1 MQPGFFFGYGSLVNR
16 GTHAYA
22 DAHPAQLSGWRRAW
36 RKTTLREV
44 AYLTAV
50 PDETGRIDGL
60 VAGVPGADW
69 AALDAREGAYRRV
82 PARHQVHTH
91 LPETADLVVYAI
103 EDGHHKT
110 PDAVSPVLLSYID
123 VVVQGYLQVFGE
135 AGVTRFFDTTDGWD
149 APILDDRRRP
159 LYPRHQRLDRKE
171 RGLVDDMLD
180 RVGARVR
187 PVSTFSPLRG

>member
-16 GTHAYA
+16 GTHRYG

-50 PDETGRIDGL
+50 PDDASQIDGL

-69 AALDAREGAYRRV
+69 AALDARESAYARV
-82 PARHQVHTH
+82 PARHQVRTH

-103 EDGHHKT
+103 EGARHQA
-110 PDAVSPVLLSYID
+110 PDAVSPVLLSYVD

-135 AGVTRFFDTTDGWD
+135 DGVQRFFDTTDGWD

-159 LYPRHQRLDRKE
+159 LYPRHQRLGRSEKA
-171 RGLVDDMLD
+171 LVDTMLD
-180 RVGARVR
+180 GVGARVQ
-187 PVSTFSPLRG
+187 PVSSYSPLSP

>member
-1 MQPGFFFGYGSLVNR
+1 VQSGFFFGYGSLVNR
-16 GTHAYA
+16 GTHAYT

-50 PDETGRIDGL
+50 PDTTAQIDGL

-69 AALDAREGAYRRV
+69 AALDARERAYRRV
-82 PARHQVHTH
+82 PARHQVRTH
-91 LPETADLVVYAI
+91 LPDTADLVVYAI
-103 EDGHHKT
+103 QDGKHQN

-123 VVVQGYLQVFGE
+123 VVVQGYLHVFGE
-135 AGVTRFFDTTDGWD
+135 DGVQRFFDTTDGWD

-159 LYPRHQRLDRKE
+159 LYPRHQRLKRKE
-171 RGLVDDMLD
+171 TALVNDMLD
-180 RVGARVR
+180 HVGARVQ
-187 PVSTFSPLRG
+187 PVSSFSPLGD

>member
-16 GTHAYA
+16 GTHAYE

-50 PDETGRIDGL
+50 PDTTAQIDGL

-69 AALDAREGAYRRV
+69 AALDARERAYMRV
-82 PARHQVHTH
+82 PARHQVRTH
-91 LPETADLVVYAI
+91 LPEDADLVVFAI
-103 EDGHHKT
+103 EDGQHQN

-123 VVVQGYLQVFGE
+123 VVVQGYLHVFGE
-135 AGVTRFFDTTDGWD
+135 DGVERFFDTTTGWD

-159 LYPRHQRLDRKE
+159 LYPRHQKLKRKE
-171 RGLVDDMLD
+171 TALVNDMLD
-180 RVGARVR
+180 RVGAKVQ
-187 PVSTFSPLRG
+187 PVSTFSPLRD